1 MMDMINSVVTWVKN
15 HVLETVAIGVAA
27 YFVWTKFIRKY

>member
-1 MMDMINSVVTWVKN
+1 MMDFVNSVVSWVKN
-15 HVLETVAIGVAA
+15 HIPETVAIGVAA

>member
-1 MMDMINSVVTWVKN
+1 MMEFVNSVVSWVKN
-15 HVLETVAIGVAA
+15 HVTETVAIGVAA